1 MRVLGA
7 RMSASGFAARGTLL
21 LSLLFV
27 GVTTATAQPSLG
39 ACFSTDAGTSLDLR
53 IDACTNFIQSKGL
66 SQDRL
71 AIAFQNRGSAYVAKG
86 DTDRAIQD
94 FDQAIK
100 LDPKYANAFNSRGI
114 AYQAKGDNERAI
126 QDYGEAIRLDPGNPN
141 PLNGRCWVRASLGQL
156 QAALADCNESLRL
169 RPNNSNTLDSRAFL
183 YIRLGRWNDA
193 ITDADAALRANP
205 TNAYALFERGF
216 AKRHN
221 GDLAGGD
228 KDIAASRAIDPNA
241 QMELAGLGVRL

>member
-1 MRVLGA
+1 MRVLS
-7 RMSASGFAARGTLL
+7 RMPGSGFAVRGALL
-21 LSLLFV
+21 LGLLLV
-27 GVTTATAQPSLG
+27 GVTTATAQLPLG
-39 ACFSTDAGTSLDLR
+39 ACFSTDPNTSLDLR
-53 IDACTNFIQSKGL
+53 IDTCTSLIQSKGL

-221 GDLAGGD
+221 GDLAAGD

>member
-1 MRVLGA
+1 MRVLS
-7 RMSASGFAARGTLL
+7 RMPGSGFAARGALL
-21 LSLLFV
+21 LSLLLV
-27 GVTTATAQPSLG
+27 GVTTASAQSPPG
-39 ACFSTDAGTSLDLR
+39 ACFSTDPSTSLDLR
-53 IDACTNFIQSKGL
+53 INACTAFIESKGL

-71 AIAFQNRGSAYVAKG
+71 AVAFQNRGSAYVAKG

-94 FDQAIK
+94 FNQAIK

-126 QDYGEAIRLDPGNPN
+126 QDYGEAIRLDPANPN

-156 QAALADCNESLRL
+156 QAALTDCNESLRL

-193 ITDADAALRANP
+193 ITDSDAALQANP
-205 TNAYALFERGF
+205 KNAYALFERGF

>member
-7 RMSASGFAARGTLL
+7 SMPGRVLAARGTWLFGWLL
-21 LSLLFV
+21 V
-27 GVTTATAQPSLG
+27 GVTTATAQSPLG
-39 ACFSTDAGTSLDLR
+39 ACFSTDASTSLDLR
-53 IDACTNFIQSKGL
+53 IDTCTNLIQSKGL

-94 FDQAIK
+94 FNQAIK

-114 AYQAKGDNERAI
+114 AFQAKGDNERAI
-126 QDYGEAIRLDPGNPN
+126 QDYGQAIRLDPGNAN
-141 PLNGRCWVRASLGQL
+141 ALNGRCWVRAASGQL

-169 RPNNSNTLDSRAFL
+169 RPNSSNTLDSRAFV

-193 ITDADAALRANP
+193 IADCDAALRANP
-205 TNAYALFERGF
+205 TNAYALFERGL

-228 KDIAASRAIDPNA
+228 KDVAASRAIDPSA
-241 QMELAGLGVRL
+241 QTELAGFGVR